1 MAFLKEERKKSGTYL
16 TIANSYRDSKGKTKH
31 ERLYSLGKKEDY
43 IPETLQRIGRRLFVL
58 GGGKL
63 EDLLRPIIKE
73 LGRYNYGFPFL
84 VERLLQTYGFPRFF
98 NLLEKEHHLRI
109 NLQSTVKLM
118 ICDRLHDPISKLGSY
133 NFQREYLGITDIPL
147 QHLYRT
153 LDYLAEN
160 MPQVQ
165 QLIYQKNITLF
176 NYELDVVFYD
186 VTTLYFDSEKEVK
199 DSLRQKGFS
208 KDGKIGQTQ
217 IVFGLLIDKNK
228 LPVGYRIYKG
238 NKYEGHTLED
248 FVNVLK
254 KEYLIKEV
262 VVVADRGM
270 MNAANLSL
278 FTPEEGL
285 NNTYHYIIG
294 ERLKS
299 LPKQLQKHF
308 TNRKNYQKVEIKTED
323 GEIVVTEYCR
333 MEYQGRIII
342 GTYSQ
347 SRAEKDRIDR
357 EKLLQK
363 SEKLKH
369 NPSELEKKASRYFL
383 KKTGTSDYE
392 TDQDKI
398 NLAASFDGFLVIATN
413 NKDLSAEKILDAY
426 KDLYKIEQSFR
437 TFKSYLQTRPIFH
450 WTDKRIEGHLC
461 MCYISFCFLQNVL
474 TTMKTAGN
482 KITEEELRR
491 VLTAMQVSEVEQGE
505 ERLYLRSAMDERT
518 KALITTLKLPELPD
532 ITSKRNIANLA

>member
-16 TIANSYRDSKGKTKH
+16 TIANSYRDSSGKTKH
-31 ERLYSLGKKEDY
+31 QRLYSLGKKEDY
-43 IPETLQRIGRRLFVL
+43 TPETLQRIGQRLFLL

-63 EDLLRPIIKE
+63 EDLVMPIARE

-84 VERLLQTYGFPRFF
+84 VERLLQRYGFPRFF
-98 NLLEKEHHLRI
+98 NLLEKEHHLQI
-109 NLQSTVKLM
+109 KLLSTLKLM

-133 NFQREYLGITDIPL
+133 NFQREYLGVNDIPL
-147 QHLYRT
+147 QHIYRT

-160 MPQVQ
+160 MQQVQ
-165 QLIYQKNITLF
+165 QLIYEKNITLF

-186 VTTLYFDSEKEVK
+186 VTTLYFDSEKEIK
-199 DSLRQKGFS
+199 GTLRQKGFS

-217 IVFGLLIDKNK
+217 IVFGLLVDKNK

-238 NKYEGHTLED
+238 NQYEGHTLED
-248 FVNVLK
+248 FVKALK

-262 VVVADRGM
+262 VIVADRGM

-278 FTPEEGL
+278 FEQEEGDDSA
-285 NNTYHYIIG
+285 YHYIIG

-299 LPKQLQKHF
+299 LPKQLRKHF
-308 TNRKNYQKVEIKTED
+308 TNRKNYQRVEIKTED
-323 GEIVVTEYCR
+323 GETLVTECSR
-333 MEYQGRIII
+333 MEYQGRMII

-347 SRAEKDRIDR
+347 SRAEKDRRDR
-357 EKLLQK
+357 EKLLEK
-363 SEKLKH
+363 SEKLKQ
-369 NPSELEKKASRYFL
+369 NPSELEKKAARYFL
-383 KKTGTSDYE
+383 KKAGASNYQ

-413 NKDLSAEKILDAY
+413 KKDLSADKALEAY

-450 WTDKRIEGHLC
+450 WTDQRIEGHLC

-474 TTMKTAGN
+474 MTMRETGN
-482 KITEEELRR
+482 KMTEEELRR
-491 VLTAMQVSEVEQGE
+491 VLTTMQVSELEQGE

-518 KALITTLKLPELPD
+518 ETLVKTLKLPKLPD
-532 ITSKRNIANLA
+532 ITPKTNIANLA